1 MKRTILLLA
10 SGMLLASCSSTPGPS
25 LPVRPQVPATWSVT
39 SSTFGDV
46 TIALP
51 PDLKPYAAQ
60 SGVRGEWS
68 QASGT
73 ALVEVWATAPTAVDQ
88 PDDPSHL
95 RPWLEKL
102 GWIPRAGFGG
112 VAAVT
117 DERERN
123 VLLPSGPALE
133 VVVTTDPGEQRELR
147 VVTYG
152 IQTSEGVAVI
162 MMRGAPAVMDQRSED
177 LRLIAVLAQ
186 FAPADT
192 SRTPQPVPS
201 APPTSSP

>member
-60 SGVRGEWS
+60 SGIRGEWS

-88 PDDPSHL
+88 PDDPDHL

-192 SRTPQPVPS
+192 SRTSPPVPS
-201 APPTSSP
+201 APPASSP

>member
-1 MKRTILLLA
+1 MLQRSRSQPA
-10 SGMLLASCSSTPGPS
+10 RSSGRAGHLERDVEH
-25 LPVRPQVPATWSVT
+25 VRRRDGCAT
-39 SSTFGDV
+39 
-46 TIALP
+46 
-51 PDLKPYAAQ
+51 PDLRPYAAQ

-68 QASGT
+68 QVSGT
-73 ALVEVWATAPTAVDQ
+73 ALVEVWATAPTAIDQ
-88 PDDPSHL
+88 PDDPNHL

-117 DERERN
+117 NDRERN
-123 VLLPSGPALE
+123 VLLPAGPALE

-152 IQTSEGVAVI
+152 IQTAQGVAVI

-192 SRTPQPVPS
+192 SRTPPPS
-201 APPTSSP
+201 APASTSPSATPAASG

>member
-1 MKRTILLLA
+1 
-10 SGMLLASCSSTPGPS
+10 
-25 LPVRPQVPATWSVT
+25 
-39 SSTFGDV
+39 
-46 TIALP
+46 
-51 PDLKPYAAQ
+51 
-60 SGVRGEWS
+60 
-68 QASGT
+68 
-73 ALVEVWATAPTAVDQ
+73 
-88 PDDPSHL
+88 
-95 RPWLEKL
+95 
-102 GWIPRAGFGG
+102 
-112 VAAVT
+112 
-117 DERERN
+117 